1 MLPSEWGYIYGSG
14 WLLDTFL
21 QPRQL
26 YGLVIWKMLAQLPQ
40 SVLSSLDYL
49 QPQPEEH
56 MFILVDLQDRVIFFM
71 SFEWCALGKSK
82 LFSCSPFGKG
92 RKGRKRLRYLISLP
106 SPPSSPSS
114 IACKCYTIKLTIF
127 LISFLSPL

>member
-1 MLPSEWGYIYGSG
+1 
-14 WLLDTFL
+14 
-21 QPRQL
+21 
-26 YGLVIWKMLAQLPQ
+26 MLAQLPQ

-56 MFILVDLQDRVIFFM
+56 MFILVVLQDRVIFFM

-114 IACKCYTIKLTIF
+114 IACKCYTDNKIDHIPYI
-127 LISFLSPL
+127 ISLSFVELSDLRLCRPLL

>member
-1 MLPSEWGYIYGSG
+1 
-14 WLLDTFL
+14 
-21 QPRQL
+21 
-26 YGLVIWKMLAQLPQ
+26 MLAQLPQ

-106 SPPSSPSS
+106 SPPHLPHQVLHASV
-114 IACKCYTIKLTIF
+114 IQ
-127 LISFLSPL
+127 